1 MEWTPGSLPETAEPN
16 TLGLDGSRLA
26 NIKPYLQG
34 YIDQG
39 KLAGAS
45 FAIMRD
51 ERLAYYSAVGE
62 ARIGESPMDSATV
75 HRIYSMSKA
84 ITSVALLTLYEQAKF
99 QLDDPLE
106 KYLPEFADPQ
116 VFTAGSA
123 ALPTTRHANQSITPR
138 HLMTH
143 TSGLTY
149 GFEVR
154 DAPKEVYFLVKPEGL
169 EVTSTAGSWEPKGG
183 YVRIPV
189 RESKEFFVSVA
200 RK

>member
-84 ITSVALLTLYEQAKF
+84 ITSVALLTLYAQAKF

-123 ALPTTRHANQSITPR
+123 ALPRTRHANQSITPR

-149 GFEVR
+149 GFEGVPHAV
-154 DAPKEVYFLVKPEGL
+154 DQCIGITKSAALMTPSKCSVK
-169 EVTSTAGSWEPKGG
+169 S
-183 YVRIPV
+183 
-189 RESKEFFVSVA
+189 
-200 RK
+200 